1 MSEEQNAVLESI
13 TVSYEGEE
21 EPQPEFIVTITD
33 TNSPVPQGQT
43 LVVDADI
50 ENTGDEDGTQ
60 DITLAFDTDD
70 NIVDTEENFEVLQGE
85 TESVTL
91 EYGIDSEK
99 EVGDYDV
106 WVASEDSDD
115 TSIVTVEEADEAVEI
130 SVDRPADGAE
140 ARSTNVRFVFDVEV
154 TSEGVGE
161 DYFVHII
168 VDEEKVFTDEINDAS
183 EQIYSYD
190 ELVEDLETGTRERKI
205 RVEKQED

>member
-1 MSEEQNAVLESI
+1 MSEEQNAVIESVTI
-13 TVSYEGEE
+13 SYEEE
-21 EPQPEFIVTITD
+21 QPEPEFVVTITD

-60 DITLAFDTDD
+60 DITLAFETDN
-70 NIVDTEENFEVLQGE
+70 NIVDTEENLEVLQGE

-115 TSIVTVEEADEAVEI
+115 TSTVTVEELSEEIEI
-130 SVDRPADGAE
+130 SVDTPADGAE

-190 ELVEDLETGTRERKI
+190 ELVEDLETGTRERRIK
-205 RVEKQED
+205 VEKQED